1 MPDRF
6 QKRLPDPDQ
15 RKSFVYLLEKFVKVY
30 YFMAGFF
37 QYPTHIL
44 AFVAFAEIVG
54 PQLIKKGSVSDL
66 MKQIRKTKVIKAN
79 VEFVDEV
86 RSGGPVKLVK
96 KNRKGAGVP
105 VTKVTIQGA
114 IDKIRKEF
122 TISDDEAIIIRDV
135 TEEKIQDETILNTIR
150 IHREDEYFIRDTY
163 KEEIDR
169 LIQDAYIE
177 RNRHEALW
185 DEKYMDGA
193 IFDIMAF
200 TVIENGLQATI
211 SE

>member
-1 MPDRF
+1 
-6 QKRLPDPDQ
+6 
-15 RKSFVYLLEKFVKVY
+15 
-30 YFMAGFF
+30 MAGFF
-37 QYPTHIL
+37 QYPTHIS

-96 KNRKGAGVP
+96 KGRKGAGVP
-105 VTKVTIQGA
+105 VTKVTIQNA

-122 TISDDEAIIIRDV
+122 TISDDEAIIIREV
-135 TEEKIQDETILNTIR
+135 TEEKIQDEKILNTIR

-185 DEKYMDGA
+185 DEKYMGDGA

-200 TVIENGLQATI
+200 TVIENGLRATI